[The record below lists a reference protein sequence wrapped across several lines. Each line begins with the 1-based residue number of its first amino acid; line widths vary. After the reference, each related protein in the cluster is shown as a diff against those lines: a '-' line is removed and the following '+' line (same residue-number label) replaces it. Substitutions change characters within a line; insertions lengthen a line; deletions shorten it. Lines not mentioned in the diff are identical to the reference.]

1 MTYNKGDLVLISDE
15 KRVYTCILLTDL
27 YLTGAGTKFYFSHCV
42 ETGSNGMIY
51 ENEPAVILA
60 KSHVN
65 NEWFVHTI
73 SGKQIWHVGVNL
85 KLIAKGKN

>member
-1 MTYNKGDLVLISDE
+1 MKKFKKGDLVHIQ
-15 KRVYTCILLTDL
+15 
-27 YLTGAGTKFYFSHCV
+27 
-42 ETGSNGMIY
+42 GMIY

-60 KSHVN
+60 KSYVN

>member
-1 MTYNKGDLVLISDE
+1 MVAKKKYKRNKLQKGDLVHIQ
-15 KRVYTCILLTDL
+15 
-27 YLTGAGTKFYFSHCV
+27 
-42 ETGSNGMIY
+42 GMIY